1 MLVGLELKFIGN
13 RFRYL
18 NIYIMASVIDVKTLS
33 KKEQF
38 EIVIDIL
45 RNNKMLRTEFDKIVP
60 LEGDNV
66 SMEYIEKLIDQDF
79 ERYDEVFR
87 KLA

>member
-1 MLVGLELKFIGN
+1 
-13 RFRYL
+13 
-18 NIYIMASVIDVKTLS
+18 MASVIDVKTLS

-38 EIVIDIL
+38 ELIIDVL
-45 RNNKMLRTEFDKIVP
+45 KYNKTLKSEFHKIVP
-60 LEGDNV
+60 IEDDEI

>member
-1 MLVGLELKFIGN
+1 
-13 RFRYL
+13 
-18 NIYIMASVIDVKTLS
+18 MASVIDVKTLS
-33 KKEQF
+33 KQQQLEL
-38 EIVIDIL
+38 VLDIL
-45 RNNKMLRTEFDKIVP
+45 KCNNELKSQFHKILP
-60 LEGDNV
+60 IKDDEL

>member
-1 MLVGLELKFIGN
+1 
-13 RFRYL
+13 
-18 NIYIMASVIDVKTLS
+18 MASVIDVKALT

-38 EIVIDIL
+38 ELVIEIL
-45 RNNKMLRTEFDKIVP
+45 RNNKMLKTEFDKIVP
-60 LEGDNV
+60 IDGDDI
-66 SMEYIEKLIDQDF
+66 SMDYIEKLIDQDF

>member
-1 MLVGLELKFIGN
+1 
-13 RFRYL
+13 
-18 NIYIMASVIDVKTLS
+18 MASIIDVKTLS

-38 EIVIDIL
+38 EIIIDIL
-45 RNNKMLRTEFDKIVP
+45 RNNKILRTEFNKIVP
-60 LEGDNV
+60 LEGDDV

-79 ERYDEVFR
+79 ERYDEMFR